1 METDS
6 CVHENSVH
14 STVESANKAAK
25 EAYKKSKEWNANE
38 KMSVDYSWGSNPTE
52 NAAQPQGHEETKDE
66 MDFSAQNRDV
76 TYNSDGGI
84 VICIGGEWWMG
95 DITVTRVPV
104 QGTEDAQMLG
114 GFGENESEEAAA
126 QKKFDSLKIQD

>member
-38 KMSVDYSWGSNPTE
+38 NKSVDYSWGGNPTE
-52 NAAQPQGHEETKDE
+52 NASQPQGNEENKDE

-76 TYNSDGGI
+76 RYDSDGCLGI
-84 VICIGGEWWMG
+84 SIGGEWWMG
-95 DITVTRVPV
+95 DIAVNRVPV
-104 QGTEDAQMLG
+104 EGTEDHEMLG
-114 GFGENESEEAAA
+114 GSGENDSEEAVA